1 MVRVSVRNLGGTNA
15 TEREVP
21 MSGQQQDA
29 VDQHMLIMV
38 ESAQRAGHS
47 ESEIVEIVDE
57 ALEADAELDRAA

>member
-1 MVRVSVRNLGGTNA
+1 
-15 TEREVP
+15 